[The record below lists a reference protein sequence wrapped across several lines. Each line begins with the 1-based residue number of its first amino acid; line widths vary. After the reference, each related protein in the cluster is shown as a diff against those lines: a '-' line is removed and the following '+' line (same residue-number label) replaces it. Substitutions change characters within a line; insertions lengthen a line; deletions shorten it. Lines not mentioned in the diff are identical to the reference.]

1 MAEPKVIFVYNAQS
15 GVFSAL
21 SDYVH
26 KIVSPDTYECQL
38 CTVTYGNLGMRSVWK
53 TYVENLPA
61 QVVFTYKDKLRDDQP
76 LMKEAALPAAFV
88 MADGET
94 KLAIDADAM
103 NACESEADLIAV
115 CREKLEPLL

>member
-1 MAEPKVIFVYNAQS
+1 MAQPKVIFVYNAQS

-38 CTVTYGNLGMRSVWK
+38 CTVTYGNLGMRSTWK
-53 TYVENLPA
+53 SYVEALPA
-61 QVVFTYKDKLRDDQP
+61 HVVFTYKDKLRDDQP
-76 LMKEAALPAAFV
+76 LMKDAALPAAFV
-88 MADGET
+88 IAGGET
-94 KLAIDADAM
+94 TLAVDANAM

-115 CREKLEPLL
+115 CREKIEPLL